1 MTKNQRP
8 IYEIAKDIKAN
19 WKKVNYAAE
28 PYLMAMFS
36 LNSPT
41 DMYGYDSAK
50 SIVLYFLGN
59 AQGWRG
65 EEAKRIKAELNAMF
79 K

>member
-36 LNSPT
+36 LNLPT